1 MQRTSVSIKMILLAY
16 TVQRVFKLGSQEYGE
31 SYSPKLFQ
39 LTYQNLVYL
48 SRNGAQ
54 ILKIIQYKT
63 LTNTFRNI
71 PTFCPV
77 LVSLIIIYVLR
88 GSDGHAQSHLH
99 APRCSQDDLGHVT
112 PVNYALQILPSRHS
126 AKSPRHSQRHP
137 RVMAMETGQMWSYQ
151 VFKSV
156 RSRL

>member
-1 MQRTSVSIKMILLAY
+1 MYLCKYQNHSFGLYCPKSVQNRLA
-16 TVQRVFKLGSQEYGE
+16 RIWRNL
-31 SYSPKLFQ
+31 YSKLFQ
-39 LTYQNLVYL
+39 LSYQNLVYL
-48 SRNGAQ
+48 SSKRAQ
-54 ILKIIQYKT
+54 ILGSTQYRT

-71 PTFCPV
+71 PMFCPV
-77 LVSLIIIYVLR
+77 LVSLIIVYLLR
-88 GSDGHAQSHLH
+88 GSNGHAQSHLH

-112 PVNYALQILPSRHS
+112 RVNYALQILPSRHS